1 MPRAAD
7 VSRISRLFPRGAAP
21 PTWLVVALACA
32 GQFLVVLD
40 VSVVNVALPS
50 MRSDLGMSASGL
62 QWVVNAYAIAFAGF
76 MLLGGRAGDLYGRK
90 RMFLVG
96 LALFT
101 LASLCGGLAQDGWQ
115 LLLARA
121 VQGLGAAV
129 LAPST
134 LTIVTSAVA
143 EGAARAR
150 AIATWTAVGAG
161 GGAAGGLVG
170 GVLVDTLSWRWVL
183 LINVPVG
190 AVVLLSSLRRLPE
203 SRAGD
208 RRRLD
213 LPGAVLVT
221 AGLGVLAYGISQ
233 TEAEGWTAAATL
245 VPLAAGLALIA
256 LFLVVEAR
264 TAAPLMPLG
273 LFRARAV
280 SSANAAMFLS
290 GSAMFCMWFFMTLY
304 AQNVL
309 GYTPLEAGLALVPSS
324 LAVLL
329 GSKSAPR
336 FMPVLGARNV
346 AVLGTLLA
354 AVGFGWQSLMT
365 ARGDYLTEIMFP
377 GILMMLGAG
386 LTATP
391 LAALATS
398 RAAPGE
404 AGLVS
409 GLINTSRTMGGSLG
423 LAVMSTIAAA
433 RTARVSGGGAVTPG
447 ALTEGYALAFR
458 TGAGVLLGGVVL
470 MVVWLPWGKGAG
482 PAVARVSTSAD
493 GEVVVD
499 AEGAEGA
506 EGVESAGPAVASDGA
521 ASTSLEK

>member
-1 MPRAAD
+1 MTSMLEAAD
-7 VSRISRLFPRGAAP
+7 VTRAPRRTAP

-50 MRSDLGMSASGL
+50 MRAGLGLDAQGL

-90 RMFLVG
+90 RMFLLG
-96 LALFT
+96 LGLFT
-101 LASLCGGLAQDGWQ
+101 VASLAGGLAQQDWQ
-115 LLLARA
+115 LLAARA

-134 LTIVTSAVA
+134 LTILTAAVP

-150 AIATWTAVGAG
+150 AIGTWTAVGAG

-170 GVLVDTLSWRWVL
+170 GLLVDALSWRWVL

-190 AVVLLSSLRRLPE
+190 AVVLAGAVLWLTE

-221 AGLGVLAYGISQ
+221 AGLATLAYGISQ
-233 TEAEGWTAAATL
+233 TEAAGWTARATV
-245 VPLAAGLALIA
+245 VPLLAGLALIGA
-256 LFLVVEAR
+256 FLAVEAR

-273 LFRARAV
+273 LLRVRAV
-280 SSANAAMFLS
+280 ASANAAMFLC
-290 GSAMFCMWFFMTLY
+290 GAAMFCMWFFMTLY

-309 GYTPLEAGLALVPSS
+309 RYTPLEAGLALVPSS
-324 LAVLL
+324 LSVII
-329 GSKSAPR
+329 GSKLAPR
-336 FMPVLGARNV
+336 LMRRAGERVV
-346 AVLGTLLA
+346 AAGGTLVA
-354 AVGFGWQSLMT
+354 AVGFGWQSTLSVSGGYVT
-365 ARGDYLTEIMFP
+365 SIMVP
-377 GILMMLGAG
+377 GVLMMLGAG
-386 LTATP
+386 LAATP

-398 RAAPGE
+398 GARPGE

-409 GLINTSRTMGGSLG
+409 GLVNTSRTMGGSLG

-433 RTARVSGGGAVTPG
+433 RSEGAGTPG
-447 ALTEGYALAFR
+447 ALTEGYALVFR
-458 TGAGVLLGGVVL
+458 TSTVVLLAGAVL
-470 MVVWLPWGKGAG
+470 MMLWLPRK
-482 PAVARVSTSAD
+482 TSEAS
-493 GEVVVD
+493 
-499 AEGAEGA
+499 
-506 EGVESAGPAVASDGA
+506 SAS
-521 ASTSLEK
+521 